1 MTGLLCE
8 GGWTYGK
15 VNSAITSKKSDPG
28 SREPCGHLTHRAAPK
43 GRFWGIEW
51 TPYAGNKNE
60 HREERMADINRIE
73 VITIIEGIIIM
84 IFGAGIYLAVPMLI
98 TGLLGAVFLIVGVVV
113 VMKGFFKKFRN
124 P

>member
-1 MTGLLCE
+1 MTD
-8 GGWTYGK
+8 
-15 VNSAITSKKSDPG
+15 VNT
-28 SREPCGHLTHRAAPK
+28 
-43 GRFWGIEW
+43 
-51 TPYAGNKNE
+51 
-60 HREERMADINRIE
+60 IE

-84 IFGAGIYLAVPMLI
+84 IIGAALIFALPMLI

>member
-1 MTGLLCE
+1 
-8 GGWTYGK
+8 
-15 VNSAITSKKSDPG
+15 
-28 SREPCGHLTHRAAPK
+28 
-43 GRFWGIEW
+43 
-51 TPYAGNKNE
+51 
-60 HREERMADINRIE
+60 MAEINRIE